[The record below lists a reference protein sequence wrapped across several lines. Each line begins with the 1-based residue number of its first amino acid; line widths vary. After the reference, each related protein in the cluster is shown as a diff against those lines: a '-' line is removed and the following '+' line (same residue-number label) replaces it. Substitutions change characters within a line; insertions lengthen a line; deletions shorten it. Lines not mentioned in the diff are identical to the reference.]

1 MLDETWV
8 GINLLEPFRIVDGMI
23 VVDRVMAIATKSTS
37 VHACNLGVLLT
48 QYLGGRTLGH

>member
-37 VHACNLGVLLT
+37 VHACDLGVLLT